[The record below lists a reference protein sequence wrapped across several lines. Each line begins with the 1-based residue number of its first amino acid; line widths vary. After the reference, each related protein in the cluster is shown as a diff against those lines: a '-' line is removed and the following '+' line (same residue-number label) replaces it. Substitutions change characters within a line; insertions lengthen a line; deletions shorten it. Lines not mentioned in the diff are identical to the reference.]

1 MTYHHSI
8 RVAWDAPCAFSLS
21 WYDHYN
27 SKVPEVALRYPPN
40 HRERTR
46 LRIVEAARRQFLAHG
61 TDGATIK
68 SILATIGLSHGAF
81 YLHFA
86 SKDALLAE
94 VIGVAL
100 ADTREKWSSGIEDAP
115 ARQSLAQVIGRYLSP
130 AHRDRPQDGCPIAG
144 LGSDLFRQ
152 DSTIRGA
159 FEDELRHTIA
169 QLAGKLDNVAGDAPN
184 SRAMAMLAT
193 LVGSLILARGVR
205 DENFSDAILRAGRR
219 FLANSLLRE
228 AAAHQ

>member
-1 MTYHHSI
+1 
-8 RVAWDAPCAFSLS
+8 
-21 WYDHYN
+21 
-27 SKVPEVALRYPPN
+27 
-40 HRERTR
+40 
-46 LRIVEAARRQFLAHG
+46 
-61 TDGATIK
+61 
-68 SILATIGLSHGAF
+68 
-81 YLHFA
+81 
-86 SKDALLAE
+86 
-94 VIGVAL
+94 VIAVAL
-100 ADTREKWSSGIEDAP
+100 ADTREKWSSGIETAT
-115 ARQSLAQVIGRYLSP
+115 ARHFLAQVVGRYLNP

-152 DSTIRGA
+152 DPAVRSG
-159 FEDELRHTIA
+159 FENQLRHTIA
-169 QLAGKLDNVAGDAPN
+169 QLAGKLDNVAGDDPD